1 MVMIYQ
7 RLSVDFV
14 ISENPLFNVPNFV
27 GSPPEIVVNNLLN
40 KASHYYLYRTSH
52 FQTIDRET
60 RLEFKEPESSF
71 CEKKICCNPVGMR

>member
-27 GSPPEIVVNNLLN
+27 GSPPELVVNDLLT
-40 KASHYYLYRTSH
+40 KASQIEYNLI
-52 FQTIDRET
+52 QD
-60 RLEFKEPESSF
+60 
-71 CEKKICCNPVGMR
+71 